1 MKKQLWY
8 WVSCGKTIFWKYEL
22 VSQHQFL
29 LFSPFSHLSSYFIH
43 CLWEEIWHLPSKWA
57 LEQGMATHRSIL
69 ASRIPWTEEPGGLQF
84 MRVTKSWTQL
94 KLLSMHA
101 SKWATVCSWPAFH
114 PQLSQYLQLKGRGKS
129 VDEQDE
135 SLELH
140 HSLRL
145 QDGTGLGK
153 KERCRQSDE
162 YLCS

>member
-1 MKKQLWY
+1 
-8 WVSCGKTIFWKYEL
+8 
-22 VSQHQFL
+22 
-29 LFSPFSHLSSYFIH
+29 
-43 CLWEEIWHLPSKWA
+43 
-57 LEQGMATHRSIL
+57 MATHRSIL
-69 ASRIPWTEEPGGLQF
+69 ASRIPWTEEPGELQF

-129 VDEQDE
+129 VDEQGE

-140 HSLRL
+140 HNLRL

-153 KERCRQSDE
+153 RKDAGKATSICVLRSWIKGHCCQTLRGILEVRLEQSFSGGF
-162 YLCS
+162 LCSLLQKGSQERLVGE

>member
-1 MKKQLWY
+1 
-8 WVSCGKTIFWKYEL
+8 
-22 VSQHQFL
+22 
-29 LFSPFSHLSSYFIH
+29 
-43 CLWEEIWHLPSKWA
+43 
-57 LEQGMATHRSIL
+57 MATHRSIL

-129 VDEQDE
+129 VDEQGE

-140 HSLRL
+140 HNLRL

-162 YLCS
+162 YLCSQVLDKRALLSDFERNPRGQVRAEFQWRIPVQFITEGFPGETGGGMSKVGQERGKSHVRM